1 MLNFKKKILIVSHDA
16 GGAEIISH
24 FVKKYRFNPDFYLK
38 GPAKKIF
45 KANLKKIKTIKSIKS
60 KLNNYKIVIVGT
72 SLNNDFEYNVI
83 KYSLKKKIK
92 VISFID
98 HWVNYLNRFIRNGKL
113 ILPNEIIVGD
123 KDAYKIA
130 KKKFKDVKI
139 TYYKNYYFDS
149 FKSKLK
155 KIKNIQKILYVSS
168 NMDTFKGKIVSD
180 KKILSQVISK
190 IQSNK
195 VIKRKKMLFIR
206 KHPSEKYHKYKY
218 LKNFKSNLIIKIDK
232 NFALKDS
239 FKDTSFVIGYDSMAL
254 VVAKI
259 YGLKTINLYV
269 DKKNNKIPK
278 KYIDYYL
285 KIKK

>member
-1 MLNFKKKILIVSHDA
+1 
-16 GGAEIISH
+16 
-24 FVKKYRFNPDFYLK
+24 
-38 GPAKKIF
+38 
-45 KANLKKIKTIKSIKS
+45 
-60 KLNNYKIVIVGT
+60 
-72 SLNNDFEYNVI
+72 
-83 KYSLKKKIK
+83 
-92 VISFID
+92 
-98 HWVNYLNRFIRNGKL
+98 
-113 ILPNEIIVGD
+113 
-123 KDAYKIA
+123 
-130 KKKFKDVKI
+130 
-139 TYYKNYYFDS
+139 
-149 FKSKLK
+149 
-155 KIKNIQKILYVSS
+155 
-168 NMDTFKGKIVSD
+168 MDTFKGKIVSD

-206 KHPSEKYHKYKY
+206 KHPSEKYHKFKY
-218 LKNFKSNLIIKIDK
+218 LKNLKSNLIIKIDK

-239 FKDTSFVIGYDSMAL
+239 FKDTGFVIGYDSMAL

>member
-1 MLNFKKKILIVSHDA
+1 MPLIFNA
-16 GGAEIISH
+16 KEITNRNNALTFDDVLLVPQHSQISSRRAPSLTT
-24 FVKKYRFNPDFYLK
+24 KLTKNW
-38 GPAKKIF
+38 
-45 KANLKKIKTIKSIKS
+45 TI
-60 KLNNYKIVIVGT
+60 
-72 SLNNDFEYNVI
+72 D
-83 KYSLKKKIK
+83 
-92 VISFID
+92 
-98 HWVNYLNRFIRNGKL
+98 
-113 ILPNEIIVGD
+113 LPI
-123 KDAYKIA
+123 
-130 KKKFKDVKI
+130 
-139 TYYKNYYFDS
+139 
-149 FKSKLK
+149 
-155 KIKNIQKILYVSS
+155 VSS

-218 LKNFKSNLIIKIDK
+218 LKNLKSKLIIKIDK

-239 FKDTSFVIGYDSMAL
+239 FKDTSLVIGYDSMAL